1 MSRIVA
7 GEARG
12 RRLSVPDGKDTRPTS
27 DRVRESLFASLSS
40 ELGSLEGLRFLD
52 LYAGSGAVGIEALSR
67 GASGVVL
74 VEVARR
80 AVGVIRNNLRT
91 VGLPGGSLLAGRVER
106 VVGGPPPEPDG
117 FDVVYVDPPYSLPDA
132 SVTAVLR
139 DLVGNGW
146 LAPEA
151 VVVVER
157 SARSA
162 AFAWPPGLVADR
174 MRKYG
179 DTALW
184 YGHAADG
191 EDTIEG

>member
-27 DRVRESLFASLSS
+27 DRVRESLFGSLSS

-67 GASGVVL
+67 GASAVVL

-80 AVGVIRNNLRT
+80 AVGVIRDNLRT
-91 VGLPGGSLLAGRVER
+91 VGLPGASLLAGRVER

-132 SVTAVLR
+132 SVAAVLR
-139 DLVGNGW
+139 DLAGNGW
-146 LAPEA
+146 LAPDA

-162 AFAWPPGLVADR
+162 AFTWPPGFTADR

-191 EDTIEG
+191 DATIEG

>member
-67 GASGVVL
+67 GASAVVL

-80 AVGVIRNNLRT
+80 AVGVIRDNLRT
-91 VGLPGGSLLAGRVER
+91 VGLPGGNLLAGRVER
-106 VVGGPPPEPDG
+106 VVGGPPPQPGG

-132 SVTAVLR
+132 SVAAVLR
-139 DLVGNGW
+139 GLAGNGW
-146 LAPEA
+146 LAPDA

-162 AFAWPPGLVADR
+162 EFPWPPGFTADR

-184 YGHAADG
+184 YGHAAGG
-191 EDTIEG
+191 EGTIEG